1 MINPEKL
8 SEYGILIQGVRNV
21 TPSEARELCSLGAII
36 LDVRPLYESDYRAF
50 DVPEVLL
57 APASEYTEWKENL
70 PRERCLIVADASGLK
85 SRTIAHRLMDDG
97 YTLVV
102 NLSGGIVDWER
113 SGAPVKVNKESKLT
127 GSCLCQLKPRYKKEK
142 DI

>member
-1 MINPEKL
+1 MIDADKL
-8 SEYGILIQGVRNV
+8 SSYGILIQGVRNV
-21 TPSEARELCSLGAII
+21 TPAEALELCGQGALI

-57 APASEYTEWKENL
+57 APAAEYAEWKENL
-70 PRERCLIVADASGLK
+70 PVGRCLIVADASGLK
-85 SRTIAHRLMDDG
+85 SRIIARRLLDDG
-97 YTLVV
+97 FDLVV

-142 DI
+142 DL